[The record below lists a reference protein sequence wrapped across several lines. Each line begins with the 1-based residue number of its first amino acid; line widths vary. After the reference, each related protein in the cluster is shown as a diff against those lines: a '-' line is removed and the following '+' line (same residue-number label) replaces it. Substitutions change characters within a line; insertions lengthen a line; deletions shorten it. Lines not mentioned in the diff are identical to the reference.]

1 MPTIPIV
8 KQRDYTLNN
17 SSAVGAFAYCPLR
30 FALHGLQMTVTFI
43 QPSSRPD
50 QTNSE
55 TRSLLISS
63 RHSNIWTKIQ
73 NFIILRSYRR
83 KPTPDHDVLNAT
95 GVNRLTL
102 VARPAPQLEYFLLAR
117 TMPHQKRGF
126 CRCRSPIE
134 RYLIQRCKRVMDKS
148 PKGSLEQPTTQTE
161 RATSPT
167 QRHAT
172 HPGNNDSGL
181 PRL

>member
-8 KQRDYTLNN
+8 KQRDYTLSN

-30 FALHGLQMTVTFI
+30 FALHGLQMTVTLI

-55 TRSLLISS
+55 TRVFCR

-73 NFIILRSYRR
+73 NFIILPSLRR
-83 KPTPDHDVLNAT
+83 KLTPDHGVLNAT

-102 VARPAPQLEYFLLAR
+102 VARPPSRLEYFLLAR

-172 HPGNNDSGL
+172 NPGNKYSGL